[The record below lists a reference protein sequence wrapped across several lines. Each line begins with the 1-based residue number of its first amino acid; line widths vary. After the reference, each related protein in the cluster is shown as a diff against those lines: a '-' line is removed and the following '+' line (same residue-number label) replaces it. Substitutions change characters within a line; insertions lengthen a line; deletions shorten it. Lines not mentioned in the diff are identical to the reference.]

1 MENHVLDTDFRDDHI
16 TVIIKLI
23 ANTYLTTFLHQF
35 ARVYTQRIIKGNK
48 PSRRNELTKTILF
61 QNE

>member
-1 MENHVLDTDFRDDHI
+1 MENHVLDSDFRDDHI

-23 ANTYLTTFLHQF
+23 VNIHLTTFLHQF
-35 ARVYTQRIIKGNK
+35 ARVYTERVLKGGIPSKRNK
-48 PSRRNELTKTILF
+48 LTKTILF